1 MDLTEIE
8 PFYYQRNL
16 VNKKGIEAVHSNSA
30 LGLGKGLEKPV
41 GSKLSLAE
49 LTAVP
54 S

>member
-30 LGLGKGLEKPV
+30 LGLGEKGWKNLW
-41 GSKLSLAE
+41 A
-49 LTAVP
+49 P